1 MRLLLDTPVLLWAI
15 ASPRRLAPEVRRAI
29 ENTGSVNVSVV
40 SVWEIGI
47 KRSLGKVDLPEDMLQ
62 VLTFSGFEALPVG
75 LDHALLACELPRHH
89 DDPFDRLL
97 IAQAG
102 IEDLTIVTAD
112 RHFAKYDVRVLA
124 A

>member
-1 MRLLLDTPVLLWAI
+1 VRLLLDTHVLLWAI
-15 ASPRRLAPEVRRAI
+15 ASPRRLSPEVRRVI
-29 ENTGSVNVSVV
+29 ETTSSVSVSVV

-47 KRSLGKVDLPEDMLQ
+47 KRALGKLESPDDLLQ
-62 VLTFSGFEALPVG
+62 VMKFSGFDALPVG
-75 LDHALLACELPRHH
+75 LDHALLAGGLPRHH

-97 IAQAG
+97 IAQAE

>member
-1 MRLLLDTPVLLWAI
+1 VRLLLDTHVLLWAI
-15 ASPRRLAPEVRRAI
+15 ASPRRLAPEVRRVI
-29 ENTGSVNVSVV
+29 ETTSSVQVSVV
-40 SVWEIGI
+40 SVWEIGV
-47 KRSLGKVDLPEDMLQ
+47 KRSLGKVDLPEDL
-62 VLTFSGFEALPVG
+62 LHALRFSGFEALPVG

-97 IAQAG
+97 IAQAE

-112 RHFAKYDVRVLA
+112 RHFSKYDVRVLA